1 MVLFFYSRLS
11 TSLVEN
17 LLCLSYEAPLL
28 LFKVIS
34 LKNLNRSIFCIYQ
47 LLACWMMLKI
57 SVNAWGSNSYL
68 YSDMPQSREI
78 LSNMKLLNR
87 MFITK
92 CKLYRMNTSFRVLEV
107 CPRSLKYPRVNQN
120 LHRVRH
126 NWSNLALSTY
136 YDPAFP
142 FLGIYLKITKALIHK
157 DTCIQMFKE
166 ALFGIAKLWKPFKC
180 PSTDEWIK
188 DVWHINIYEI
198 LFRH

>member
-1 MVLFFYSRLS
+1 
-11 TSLVEN
+11 
-17 LLCLSYEAPLL
+17 
-28 LFKVIS
+28 
-34 LKNLNRSIFCIYQ
+34 
-47 LLACWMMLKI
+47 MLKI
-57 SVNAWGSNSYL
+57 SVNAWGSNSYV

-78 LSNMKLLNR
+78 LSNMKPLNR
-87 MFITK
+87 TFITK

-107 CPRSLKYPRVNQN
+107 YPRSLKYPRVNQN

-126 NWSNLALSTY
+126 DWSNLALSTY

-157 DTCIQMFKE
+157 NTCIQMFKE

-188 DVWHINIYEI
+188 DVWHINIYVI
-198 LFRH
+198 LFRHYKKVLPFATIWMDPEGTTMLSELGKIQKDKFLMISPIWGI